1 MFAVCAWTQIAVFA
15 DDTILSCQGNL
26 SIDIEYKLNKYLVN
40 AQKWLSANKLTLNN
54 KKTKYMIIGSRQR
67 LKNLDHVPKIIING
81 HQIERVYKNVLGIVI
96 DDKLSWNRQN
106 EEQCNKISKNIN
118 LLRKAKDFVGPD
130 TLKIMYNALVMPHF
144 NYCST
149 VWQNNN
155 QTHLDKLYKLQ
166 KRAARIITNS
176 DYTIRSS
183 DTFQKLSWKP
193 HDLILKK
200 RDLFMTFKEING
212 MLPEYITQLF
222 HTCENSGYVL
232 RGGKLVI

>member
-1 MFAVCAWTQIAVFA
+1 MKRNFGGV
-15 DDTILSCQGNL
+15 
-26 SIDIEYKLNKYLVN
+26 
-40 AQKWLSANKLTLNN
+40 
-54 KKTKYMIIGSRQR
+54 
-67 LKNLDHVPKIIING
+67 DHVPTISING
-81 HQIERVYKNVLGIVI
+81 HQIERVYKKEVLGIVI
-96 DDKLSWNRQN
+96 DDRLSWNRQN

-118 LLRKAKDFVGPD
+118 LLRKAKDFVGLD

-155 QTHLDKLYKLQ
+155 QTHLGKLYKLQ

-183 DTFQKLSWKP
+183 DIFQKLSWKP
-193 HDLILKK
+193 LDLILKK
-200 RDLFMTFKEING
+200 RDLFMTFKAING

-232 RGGKLVI
+232 RSSNLKLSQPKPKTNFLKNSFSYRGAAYWNSIPINLLKTLRESTSLKSVHHLLDKHIL